1 MICGLKNDIPFINM
15 LRALY
20 IYHLYYMLVIPL
32 YHYLLDQYLRD
43 LLDCHAVHG

>member
-1 MICGLKNDIPFINM
+1 MYIVIMICGLKNDIPFINM

-32 YHYLLDQYLRD
+32 PAGSIAAGFAGLP
-43 LLDCHAVHG
+43 